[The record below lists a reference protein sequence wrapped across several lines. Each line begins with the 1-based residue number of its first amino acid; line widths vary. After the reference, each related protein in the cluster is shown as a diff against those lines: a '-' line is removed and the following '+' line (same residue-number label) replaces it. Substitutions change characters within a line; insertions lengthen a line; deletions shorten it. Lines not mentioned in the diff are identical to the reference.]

1 MTKTVA
7 RKLVPLLLIVSLACA
22 TSAQTT
28 AYKTI
33 GTVVTAVDAAMTVY
47 GAGVRAGTIS
57 VADQARVKTA
67 YAVYQAVVLPAIQSQ
82 GLTAGTPAD
91 VTAASTALL
100 NILTALG
107 VKL

>member
-1 MTKTVA
+1 MLIEKKAVA
-7 RKLVPLLLIVSLACA
+7 L
-22 TSAQTT
+22 
-28 AYKTI
+28 
-33 GTVVTAVDAAMTVY
+33 
-47 GAGVRAGTIS
+47 AGTIS
-57 VADQARVKTA
+57 AADQARVKTA
-67 YAVYQAVVLPAIQSQ
+67 YAVYQAVILPAIQSQ